1 MHNLMQHGNQILHR
15 PDTPDHSSEFSLD
28 VVTSELQLIAPDIYQ
43 LFVQL
48 GNTDRN
54 KNKNLMMKLLLHEKR
69 KTIMSLCTILNARS

>member
-1 MHNLMQHGNQILHR
+1 MQHGIQILHR

-28 VVTSELQLIAPDIYQ
+28 VVTSERQSIAPDVYQ

-54 KNKNLMMKLLLHEKR
+54 ENKNLMMKLLLR
-69 KTIMSLCTILNARS
+69 KGRP